1 MHLSITKLYVI
12 CNLCAALLFAGC
24 TSGAVVFAPTP
35 PPPDSSPQRYT
46 HPSAAFSVSVP
57 SDWALTERYTTT
69 LASAAF
75 SPPGAVFPAAMFA
88 VVNLGDPV
96 DEAGFAALLDRY
108 QTEIRPDIGEYT
120 EQSRTAMGDGSWRF
134 TGRRIIAGE
143 TGQTVNTFIQRS
155 GALIGIAEIVLPES
169 GELQTLLTVVN
180 SFTLNG
186 AGALQ
191 PSDLTQ
197 LAFARPT
204 PFTILHVATW
214 MTPTGAFFITGEVAN
229 YSDKDAVDLPVEAG
243 LLAADGRQIAGA
255 VDTVMG
261 LHLPPGGFAPFSLRF
276 GARPTE
282 AVSFQLRVGGMDWQP
297 TDEDAFIGGE
307 ALDWTDS
314 SRFDTFGRLVIS
326 GSVTNAS
333 AEAVRDARAVVTIF
347 DANGLVIGAG
357 WDDLDVPALAPG
369 ESAPFDILIPETG
382 GDPANYIVT
391 VAARRF

>member
-1 MHLSITKLYVI
+1 MSLSITTLYVI
-12 CNLCAALLFAGC
+12 CNICAALMLAGC
-24 TSGAVVFAPTP
+24 ASGAVVFAPTP

-57 SDWALTERYTTT
+57 SDWALNERYTTT

-75 SPPGAVFPAAMFA
+75 SPPGSSFPAATFA

-108 QTEIRPDIGEYT
+108 QTEIRPDIAEYT

-134 TGRRIIAGE
+134 SGRRIIAGE
-143 TGQTVNTFIQRS
+143 TGQSVNTFIQRS
-155 GALIGIAEIVLPES
+155 GALIGVAEIVLPES
-169 GELQTLLTVVN
+169 GELQTLLTLVN

-186 AGALQ
+186 ASALE

-197 LAFARPT
+197 LAFARST
-204 PFTILHVATW
+204 VFTILHVATW
-214 MTPTGAFFITGEVAN
+214 TTPTGAFFITGEVAN
-229 YSDKDAVDLPVEAG
+229 YSDQNAVDLPVEAG
-243 LLAADGRQIAGA
+243 LIAGDGRQIAGA
-255 VDTVMG
+255 VDTVIG

-276 GARPTE
+276 GSRPTE
-282 AVSFQLRVGGMDWQP
+282 AVSFQLRVGSGDWQP
-297 TDEDAFIGGE
+297 TDVGAFVGGE

-314 SRFDTFGRLVIS
+314 SRFDSFGRLVIS
-326 GSVTNAS
+326 GDVTNAG
-333 AEAVRDARAVVTIF
+333 AESVGTVRAVVTIF
-347 DANGLVIGAG
+347 DADGLVIGAG
-357 WDDLDVPALAPG
+357 WDDLDVAALAPG
-369 ESAPFDILIPETG
+369 ESAPFEILIAETG